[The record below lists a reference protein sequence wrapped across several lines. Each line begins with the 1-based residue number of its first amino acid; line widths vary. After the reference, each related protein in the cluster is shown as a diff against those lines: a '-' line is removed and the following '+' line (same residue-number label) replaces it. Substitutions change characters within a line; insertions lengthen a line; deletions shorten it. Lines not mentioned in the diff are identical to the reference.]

1 LENLKMG
8 NYFSKQPGSRII
20 KAQNIALTGNA
31 ASTPSTD
38 FTAQTYQI
46 RCATTLAGW
55 FRIGDNKADPTA
67 VIGDTFIPTGVADYF
82 AVSPG
87 QRAAFISTSTSTG
100 NFSLTEMA

>member
-1 LENLKMG
+1 MS
-8 NYFSKQPGSRII
+8 YWDKQPGSRIL

-38 FTAQTYQI
+38 FSAQCYQI

-55 FRIGDNKADPTA
+55 LRIGDNKADPTA
-67 VIGDTFIPTGVADYF
+67 AIGDTFLPTGVVDYF
-82 AVSPG
+82 AVTQG

-100 NFSLTEMA
+100 QFSLTEMA

>member
-1 LENLKMG
+1 MG
-8 NYFSKQPGSRII
+8 NYFSTQPSSRII

-38 FTAQTYQI
+38 FSSQCYRFDAQHRWQDGYASGIT
-46 RCATTLAGW
+46 RT
-55 FRIGDNKADPTA
+55 DPTA
-67 VIGDTFIPTGVADYF
+67 SIGDTFLPTGVVDYF
-82 AVSPG
+82 AVTPG

>member
-1 LENLKMG
+1 MA
-8 NYFSKQPGSRII
+8 NYFGKTPSSRII
-20 KAQNIALTGNA
+20 KAQNIALSGNA

-38 FTAQTYQI
+38 FTAQTYQV
-46 RCATTLAGW
+46 RVATTLAGW

-67 VIGDTFIPTGVADYF
+67 AIGDTFLPTGTIDYF
-82 AVSPG
+82 AVTPG

>member
-1 LENLKMG
+1 MG
-8 NYFSKQPGSRII
+8 NYFGKQPSSRII

-38 FTAQTYQI
+38 FTSETFQV
-46 RCATTLAGW
+46 RVSTTLAGW
-55 FRIGDNKADPTA
+55 FRIGDNKSDPTA
-67 VIGDTFIPTGVADYF
+67 AIGDTFIPTGVADYF